1 LYFHGNKPI
10 NPLPRTPGG
19 SVHCFVKELAMSD
32 NTTISAEQRER
43 VGKGSARAVRRAGRV
58 PAVIYGDKKEPIG
71 ITLEA
76 SEITKIVHQPGIF
89 GRLLDIQVS
98 GGKHTVLTR
107 DIQFHPVTD
116 NVLHMDFL
124 RISGS
129 AKVAVAVAVE
139 FINEQECPGIKVG
152 GVLNVVR
159 YEIELL
165 CPATT
170 IPEKITVDL
179 EGLKIGDSVHISTI
193 TLPDGV
199 TPTITDRDFTIAT
212 IASPGGGVKNEGE
225 DEEETTEGDEVV
237 ADEGAESEE

>member
-1 LYFHGNKPI
+1 
-10 NPLPRTPGG
+10 
-19 SVHCFVKELAMSD
+19 MSD
-32 NTTISAEQRER
+32 NKTISAEQRER

-71 ITLEA
+71 ITLE
-76 SEITKIVHQPGIF
+76 SREITKIVHQPGIF
-89 GRLLDIQVS
+89 GRLLDIRIS
-98 GGKHTVLTR
+98 GSKHTVLTR

-116 NVLHMDFL
+116 NVLHLDFL

-129 AKVAVAVAVE
+129 AKVAVAIAVE
-139 FINEQECPGIKVG
+139 FINEDECPGIKVG

-159 YEIELL
+159 YEVELL

-179 EGLKIGDSVHISTI
+179 QGLKIGDSVHISTI
-193 TLPDGV
+193 ELPDGV

-212 IASPGGGVKNEGE
+212 IASPGGGVKNEDDESDGADE
-225 DEEETTEGDEVV
+225 DEEVSAAENVISDE
-237 ADEGAESEE
+237 

>member
-1 LYFHGNKPI
+1 
-10 NPLPRTPGG
+10 
-19 SVHCFVKELAMSD
+19 MSD

-71 ITLEA
+71 ITLE
-76 SEITKIVHQPGIF
+76 SREITKIIHQPGIF
-89 GRLLDIQVS
+89 GRLLNIKVS
-98 GGKHTVLTR
+98 GSEHTVLTR

-124 RISGS
+124 RVSGS
-129 AKVAVAVAVE
+129 AKVAVAIAVE
-139 FINEQECPGIKVG
+139 FINEDNCPGIKVG

-159 YEIELL
+159 YEVELL

-193 TLPDGV
+193 ELPDGV

-212 IASPGGGVKNEGE
+212 IASPGGGVKNEDDE
-225 DEEETTEGDEVV
+225 DDGT
-237 ADEGAESEE
+237 DEGEEALTAENVTSDE

>member
-1 LYFHGNKPI
+1 
-10 NPLPRTPGG
+10 
-19 SVHCFVKELAMSD
+19 MSD

-43 VGKGSARAVRRAGRV
+43 VGKGSARAVRRAGRI
-58 PAVIYGDKKEPIG
+58 PAVIYGDKKNPIG

-76 SEITKIVHQPGIF
+76 REMTKIVHQPGIF
-89 GRLLDIQVS
+89 GRLLDINVS
-98 GGKHTVLTR
+98 GSKHTVLTR

-124 RISGS
+124 RVSGT
-129 AKVAVAVAVE
+129 AKVAVAISVE
-139 FINEQECPGIKVG
+139 FINEDECPGIKVG

-159 YEIELL
+159 YEVELL

-179 EGLKIGDSVHISTI
+179 QGLKIGDSVHISTI
-193 TLPDGV
+193 ELPDGV

-212 IASPGGGVKNEGE
+212 IASPGGGVKNE
-225 DEEETTEGDEVV
+225 DEEVEDAEGDEGTNE
-237 ADEGAESEE
+237 DDPSED